1 MLPSLLSTRARAS
14 EASYFRKGEQLG
26 TQELRKTISKQE
38 LDKLREENKLLEE
51 RIRSGEFE
59 GLPEIL
65 QNVWVPSLKPTDTP
79 QTVQRPLK
87 VPLKITNEIPLK
99 KEHTLPTHDL
109 TSSARLATD
118 SYYDLTRGRYEYL
131 KKWKDSAALG
141 QNETVLSLSQK
152 LRVEAL
158 GIGFRALFISTIC
171 TAALGCT
178 IFLYLRPEERRD
190 KLRERTQRFS
200 ENLKNWL
207 KTPLSFI
214 STTASDS
221 VLDVDHENSKYKGI
235 ILKLLVSVLKSFVRN
250 QQTSFVLRGHFSSL
264 WITYFSWNLLLLP
277 TVPLGLVLGWMG
289 YSETWTFIVNFLAII
304 PLSTLL
310 GWSFLLGGLFHTM
323 QPINPAIADSNTSVL
338 AVALF
343 GFTIPAVFSAT
354 ETELSKTNVQILSF
368 LTAIFMFLLYLLFLV
383 FELITHA
390 HLYDN
395 HKMIR
400 SSSKRISEEDWNDSQ
415 TQELV
420 DATST
425 GSLWLAVGIQ
435 LGTVILTSYCSEYLV
450 HSIQGFSKRTK
461 LSSSF
466 VAFVLL
472 PIVGNAAEHLA
483 ACAFAIKGNIDLS
496 ISIACGSSVQVALF
510 VAPLLVISSWFM
522 PGPLLTL
529 DFHLFETVML
539 GIAVAVTSL
548 ALRDNTSNWL
558 EGAEL
563 LISYAVISTAFFLK

>member
-1 MLPSLLSTRARAS
+1 ML
-14 EASYFRKGEQLG
+14 
-26 TQELRKTISKQE
+26 
-38 LDKLREENKLLEE
+38 LDDD
-51 RIRSGEFE
+51 
-59 GLPEIL
+59 
-65 QNVWVPSLKPTDTP
+65 Q
-79 QTVQRPLK
+79 
-87 VPLKITNEIPLK
+87 VPLLRA
-99 KEHTLPTHDL
+99 
-109 TSSARLATD
+109 TST
-118 SYYDLTRGRYEYL
+118 
-131 KKWKDSAALG
+131 K
-141 QNETVLSLSQK
+141 
-152 LRVEAL
+152 RV
-158 GIGFRALFISTIC
+158 IR
-171 TAALGCT
+171 
-178 IFLYLRPEERRD
+178 
-190 KLRERTQRFS
+190 
-200 ENLKNWL
+200 
-207 KTPLSFI
+207 
-214 STTASDS
+214 
-221 VLDVDHENSKYKGI
+221 
-235 ILKLLVSVLKSFVRN
+235 KSFVRN

-304 PLSTLL
+304 PLSTLLGNSTEVISSHTNDVIGGLLNATFGNAVEVILGVSALRFGLIDVVKSTLLGSVLSNLLFVL